1 MTVKFFIRPLMTVK
15 IEAVETTVLDEIPRL
30 NAVLV
35 DNVYVQSRLFSDL
48 IIIFETLYDSFS
60 TL

>member
-35 DNVYVQSRLFSDL
+35 DNVYRVDYLA
-48 IIIFETLYDSFS
+48 I
-60 TL
+60 